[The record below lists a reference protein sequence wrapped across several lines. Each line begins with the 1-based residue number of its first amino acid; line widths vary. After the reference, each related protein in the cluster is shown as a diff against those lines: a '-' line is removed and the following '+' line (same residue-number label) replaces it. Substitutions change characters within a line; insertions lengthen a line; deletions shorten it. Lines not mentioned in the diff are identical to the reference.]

1 MRVTTKPDET
11 AKTLVGSAT
20 VADKLRSSL
29 VQLMATMAGAE
40 RAALDVEQKRLAA
53 KYGPDSLQA
62 MTAAARH
69 QVLELERIAIDA
81 DVIRQSIP
89 TPDTGVDRFPVYGR
103 ILTRT
108 GDGVLRATVTAVDPS
123 GADLGHAVTA
133 DLGVFSLQVPTK
145 AKPPSSGIAAGAAP
159 DAPIVFQLRVVER
172 KSNLSF
178 TNDEVFEAIPER
190 MAYREIVIPEA
201 PAPTPAP
208 PKQTGTAASKKAPKP
223 R

>member
-53 KYGPDSLQA
+53 KYGPDSPQA
-62 MTAAARH
+62 MTAAARR

-81 DVIRQSIP
+81 DVIRQSVP
-89 TPDTGVDRFPVYGR
+89 TPDTGADRFPVYGR

-108 GDGVLRATVTAVDPS
+108 GDGVLRATVTAEPPVIDTFCSSFPGNRTKPIERLS
-123 GADLGHAVTA
+123 GEMNGATVPVRPRR
-133 DLGVFSLQVPTK
+133 GVASSWSTRRISNCRLLTLVP
-145 AKPPSSGIAAGAAP
+145 
-159 DAPIVFQLRVVER
+159 VV
-172 KSNLSF
+172 
-178 TNDEVFEAIPER
+178 
-190 MAYREIVIPEA
+190 
-201 PAPTPAP
+201 
-208 PKQTGTAASKKAPKP
+208 
-223 R
+223 